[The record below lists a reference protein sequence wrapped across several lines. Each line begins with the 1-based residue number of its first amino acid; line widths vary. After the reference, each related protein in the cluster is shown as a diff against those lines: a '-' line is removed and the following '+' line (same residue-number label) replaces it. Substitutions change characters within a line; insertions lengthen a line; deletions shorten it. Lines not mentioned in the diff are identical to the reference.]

1 THVLWQVNGVAGDNL
16 HKTGEGTLTVNG
28 TGVNAGGLKV
38 GDGTV
43 ILNQQADADGK
54 VQAFSSVGIA
64 SGRPTVVLSDSQQV
78 NPDNISWGYRGGRL
92 ELNGNNLTFTR
103 LQAADYGAIITN
115 NSEKKS
121 TVTLDLQTLKAS
133 DI

>member
-1 THVLWQVNGVAGDNL
+1 KGTHVLWQVNGVAGDNL

-28 TGVNAGGLKV
+28 TGVNIGGLKV

-54 VQAFSSVGIA
+54 VQAFSSVDIA

-78 NPDNISWGYRGGRL
+78 NPDNISWGYRGG
-92 ELNGNNLTFTR
+92 
-103 LQAADYGAIITN
+103 
-115 NSEKKS
+115 
-121 TVTLDLQTLKAS
+121 
-133 DI
+133 